1 MSAAQSPI
9 QKEEDFPR
17 DTLWHLERQLQVLRG
32 KIMAE
37 AAKLAKRE
45 SPPEEVV
52 FVVKIKHVQAVFESM
67 GLARILS

>member
-1 MSAAQSPI
+1 
-9 QKEEDFPR
+9 
-17 DTLWHLERQLQVLRG
+17 
-32 KIMAE
+32 MAE
-37 AAKLAKRE
+37 AAELAKRE

>member
-1 MSAAQSPI
+1 
-9 QKEEDFPR
+9 
-17 DTLWHLERQLQVLRG
+17 
-32 KIMAE
+32 MAE